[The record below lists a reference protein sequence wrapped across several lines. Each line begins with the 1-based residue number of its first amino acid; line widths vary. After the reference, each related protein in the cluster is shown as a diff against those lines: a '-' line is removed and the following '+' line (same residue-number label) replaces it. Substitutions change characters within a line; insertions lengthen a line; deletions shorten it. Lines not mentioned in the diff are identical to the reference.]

1 MTNFSQRIC
10 ATVSLENIEKNFR
23 AIRELVGPGCRVLCV
38 VKADAYGHGAVPVAR
53 RLSTAGAE
61 AFAVAT
67 VDEALELRTAGIKG
81 EILILGRTPA
91 AGLSVALRESMT
103 LSVTSLADGR
113 EISDAGVRAGCRVRV
128 HVQVDTGMGRLG
140 FSAAEDGN
148 IPAAAAEILQL
159 AALPGLDVEGIYTHF
174 ADADRPEGQEYT
186 AAQAARFD
194 ALVDRLKA
202 EGLCPPYIHC
212 ANSAATLLCP
222 EQRKTMCRPGICLYG
237 GYPDSAEESEMAKVI
252 PLYPA
257 MQLAASVIHVHDLPA
272 GGYVSYGRT
281 YRADKPRRMAVVA
294 AGYADGVHRALG
306 AGGSVLIRGM
316 RAPIAGR
323 VCMDMFMADVTDIP
337 GVLPGD
343 EAVIFGQQE
352 GMRLSV
358 EEQAAK
364 AGTISYELLCAVSK
378 RVPRE
383 YI

>member
-1 MTNFSQRIC
+1 MTNYAQRIC

-23 AIRELVGPGCRVLCV
+23 ALRELVGPGCRVLCV
-38 VKADAYGHGAVPVAR
+38 VKADAYGHGAVPVAK
-53 RLSTAGAE
+53 RLCEAGAE

-67 VDEALELRTAGIKG
+67 VDEALELRLAGIRE

-91 AGLSVALRESMT
+91 AGLSVALQEGMT
-103 LSVTSLADGR
+103 LSVTSLSDAR
-113 EISDAGVRAGCRVRV
+113 EISDAGAAAGCRVPV

-140 FSAAEDGN
+140 FSAAAEEDVA
-148 IPAAAAEILQL
+148 AAAAEILTL
-159 AALPGLDVEGIYTHF
+159 SSMPGLYVEGIYTHF

-186 AAQAARFD
+186 AAQAARFEKLVN
-194 ALVDRLKA
+194 ALQA

-222 EQRKTMCRPGICLYG
+222 EQRRTMCRPGICLYG
-237 GYPDSAEESEMAKVI
+237 GYPDSAEQSAMAEVL

-257 MQLAASVIHVHDLPA
+257 MQLSASVIHVHDLPA

-281 YRADKPRRMAVVA
+281 YQAERPRRMAVVA

-306 AGGSVLIRGM
+306 EGGEVLIRGK

-337 GVLPGD
+337 GVVPGD
-343 EAVIFGQQE
+343 EAVIFGEQL
-352 GMRLSV
+352 GVRLSV